1 MTSYIKV
8 YLFPD
13 SSKNILDNKILDQI
27 KKDTDT
33 KIKYVHKKYDSFFSI
48 NGKFENVHKARII
61 LQDIER
67 NLYRQAYLDNYY
79 KDTDL

>member
-13 SSKNILDNKILDQI
+13 SSKNILDNNLLDQI
-27 KKDTDT
+27 QKDTET
-33 KIKYVHKKYDSFFSI
+33 KIKYTHNFFSI

-61 LQDIER
+61 LQDIEK
-67 NLYRQAYLDNYY
+67 NLYREAYLNHYY
-79 KDTDL
+79 KETDL

>member
-33 KIKYVHKKYDSFFSI
+33 KIKYVHKNMIVFL
-48 NGKFENVHKARII
+48 V
-61 LQDIER
+61 
-67 NLYRQAYLDNYY
+67 
-79 KDTDL
+79 